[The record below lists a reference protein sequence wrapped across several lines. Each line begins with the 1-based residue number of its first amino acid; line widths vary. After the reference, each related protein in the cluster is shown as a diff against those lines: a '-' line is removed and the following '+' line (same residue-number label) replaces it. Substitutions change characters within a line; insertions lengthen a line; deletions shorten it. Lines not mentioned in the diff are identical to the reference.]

1 MAVLLWASDAKGSG
15 CSVVLA
21 ALGMIDKVAA
31 GILWS
36 APVNA
41 DPLQDRHRSLST
53 GSEITCRRQ
62 TRCAVA
68 GVLVM

>member
-1 MAVLLWASDAKGSG
+1 MAVLLWISDAKGSG

-41 DPLQDRHRSLST
+41 DPL
-53 GSEITCRRQ
+53 
-62 TRCAVA
+62 
-68 GVLVM
+68 